1 MGIEESQICNP
12 SDREYLSV
20 DILNIVTSSLS
31 LMGSALTIISYIW
44 KKVRRYR
51 IQKQQIQQQQQQ
63 IEKGGLLSS
72 SITIGNGSSHYGSI
86 GGGGGGGGGG
96 GIGTVG
102 GQHGTY
108 KQPTSKLPLL
118 IFMLSIADF
127 FTSFFIIIS
136 QSYLINDS
144 KSYSTPYSPDLKIHF
159 SPCIILRAIIQFFF
173 LSTFFWTTCISYYLF
188 HQLSSPGEEK
198 YLLPIFNVVS
208 WGIPFAISMV
218 ITMTNSI
225 VVNSDGWCEVA
236 KPMELSLWFLPL
248 FLCLLVCSIYYFRLR
263 RLFRSKFE
271 YRLQINDRLKQLDS
285 TISRRLTL
293 YIVVFVICWLPDVI
307 QHFISFFSKCTFFPL
322 LILQNIL
329 TPSQGFWNFWI
340 YSYTNKIARFT
351 PSNDENKRL
360 LQ

>member
-1 MGIEESQICNP
+1 MGIEDSQICNP

-63 IEKGGLLSS
+63 IERGGLLSS
-72 SITIGNGSSHYGSI
+72 SITIGNGSSHYGGT
-86 GGGGGGGGGG
+86 GGGGGGA
-96 GIGTVG
+96 VVP
-102 GQHGTY
+102 Y

-127 FTSFFIIIS
+127 LTSFFIIIS
-136 QSYLINDS
+136 QSYLINNS

-173 LSTFFWTTCISYYLF
+173 LSTFVWTTCISYYLF

-198 YLLPIFNVVS
+198 YLLPIFHVVS
-208 WGIPFAISMV
+208 WGVPFAISMV

-225 VVNSDGWCEVA
+225 IVNSESWCEVR

-248 FLCLLVCSIYYFRLR
+248 FLCLLICSVYYFRLR

-271 YRLQINDRLKQLDS
+271 YRLQINDRLKQLDA

-293 YIVVFVICWLPDVI
+293 YILVFVICWLPDVI
-307 QHFISFFSKCTFFPL
+307 QHFISFFSDCTFFPL

>member
-12 SDREYLSV
+12 TDHEFLSV

-44 KKVRRYR
+44 KKVRRDR

-72 SITIGNGSSHYGSI
+72 SITIGHGGSHYGGN
-86 GGGGGGGGGG
+86 GGG
-96 GIGTVG
+96 
-102 GQHGTY
+102 HSTY

-136 QSYLINDS
+136 QSYLINS
-144 KSYSTPYSPDLKIHF
+144 PNSYSNPYSPDLKIHF

-198 YLLPIFNVVS
+198 YLLPIFNAVS
-208 WGIPFAISMV
+208 WGIPFAISIV

-225 VVNSDGWCEVA
+225 IVNSDGWCEVA

-271 YRLQINDRLKQLDS
+271 YRLQINDRLKQLDA

-340 YSYTNKIARFT
+340 YSYTNKIARFSN
-351 PSNDENKRL
+351 SNDENKRL